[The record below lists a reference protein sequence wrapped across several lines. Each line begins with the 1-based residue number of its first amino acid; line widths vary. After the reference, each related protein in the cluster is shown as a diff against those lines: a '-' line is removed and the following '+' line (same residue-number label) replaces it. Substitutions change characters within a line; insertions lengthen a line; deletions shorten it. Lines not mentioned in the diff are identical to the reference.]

1 MEGICFITP
10 LPCGSPKLASYIALH
25 FFKTLPPPLEF
36 PIWIFFLELPY
47 TLVNGSSSTKHN
59 HLGLL
64 RPKVCPPIA
73 HIPCT
78 VFVKTRIVCL
88 MELEYVQCTVSLIA
102 CFYLHR
108 VTGMVPVQEIVRY
121 VMHRQPYILR
131 QK

>member
-36 PIWIFFLELPY
+36 PVWMFFWNY
-47 TLVNGSSSTKHN
+47 TLVNGSSSTKHS

-64 RPKVCPPIA
+64 RPKVCPPVA

-121 VMHRQPYILR
+121 VLYLSPTFFD
-131 QK
+131 KKS